1 MSERGSLR
9 LPGVTDTPVA
19 SAPELL
25 AFAALP
31 YYQVSGNLTE
41 NETAVGVGDPIA
53 WDSTAKKWINYNQGG
68 SGDETTC
75 VGFVRIGCEATD
87 IDAGDV
93 PIEVVVG
100 GAVKYSLVSAATA
113 WHSDIITDLGARYI
127 EAADALIF

>member
-1 MSERGSLR
+1 MPRSLR
-9 LPGVTDTPVA
+9 LPSVSETAPV
-19 SAPELL
+19 SVPELL
-25 AFAALP
+25 AFSALP
-31 YYQVSGNLTE
+31 YYQVSGNLTAA
-41 NETAVGVGDPIA
+41 ETAVDVGDPIA

-75 VGFVRIGCEATD
+75 VGFVRIGCDAAD
-87 IDAGDV
+87 IASADF

-113 WHSDIITDLGARYI
+113 WHADILTDLYARYV